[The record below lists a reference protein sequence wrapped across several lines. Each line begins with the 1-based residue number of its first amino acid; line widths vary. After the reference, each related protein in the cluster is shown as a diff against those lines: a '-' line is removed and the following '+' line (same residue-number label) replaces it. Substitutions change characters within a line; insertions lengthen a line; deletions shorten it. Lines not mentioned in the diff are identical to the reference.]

1 MTDVFQHTLVHPI
14 GSEAPSLPFGKK
26 DAKWNP
32 EMVVTS
38 RRLIAAYKAIMSQE
52 SPLKQITDEDLWSA
66 LMRDNFGQMLS
77 FVHAEDAD
85 QLSRYLVDF
94 GKEYT
99 WFGGITTGVDGYTHW
114 DRNEQFVAYSY
125 FDKLVCLGEALGVL
139 SAESPEQGI
148 GGKWGKNVLSDPSEI
163 VDAIEAQL
171 GINIVPPEGT
181 VHVAGLNVRGGLLH
195 YRHINALY
203 LATRIRDITAPKDR
217 ICEFGG
223 GLGLAAFYLNRMGRK
238 DVTIFDLPM
247 VNILSGYFLIG
258 TLGHEAVCLEGEH
271 PRRDAI
277 KLRAN
282 WNCANEID
290 GTFRVAANQDSFP
303 EINRRIFD
311 EYVRQ
316 IKRITADCFLSIN
329 HEGEQLIAGGA
340 RHLHVSRLLNADR
353 SFRRIYRS
361 PYWLRRG
368 YVEELYRIESGT
380 SSVAARIWRLL
391 SRFTTPSFTTNT

>member
-1 MTDVFQHTLVHPI
+1 MNDVFRHTLVHPI
-14 GSEAPSLPFGKK
+14 GSEARPLPFGKK
-26 DAKWNP
+26 DAQWNP
-32 EMVVTS
+32 EMVVTC
-38 RRLIAAYKAIMSQE
+38 RRLIAAYKATMLQE
-52 SPLKQITDEDLWSA
+52 NRLKQITDDDLWSA
-66 LMRDNFGQMLS
+66 LMRDNLGQMFSLIR
-77 FVHAEDAD
+77 AEDAE

-99 WFGGITTGVDGYTHW
+99 WFGGITTGIDGYTYW
-114 DRNEQFVAYSY
+114 DRDEQFVAYSY
-125 FDKLVCLGEALGVL
+125 FDKLLCLGEALGVL
-139 SAESPEQGI
+139 SVESPEQGTD
-148 GGKWGKNVLSDPSEI
+148 GKWGKNSLQDPDEI

-171 GINIVPPEGT
+171 GIHIIPPEGP
-181 VHVAGLNVRGGLLH
+181 VHVAGLKIRDGLLH

-203 LATRIRDITAPKDR
+203 LATRIRDIAAPEDR

-238 DVTIFDLPM
+238 DVTIFDLPI

-258 TLGHEAVCLEGEH
+258 TLGQEAVCLEGER
-271 PRRDAI
+271 PRSGAI

-282 WNCANEID
+282 WNCSNEAD
-290 GTFRVAANQDSFP
+290 GTFRVTANQDSFP

-311 EYVRQ
+311 EYVQQ
-316 IKRITADCFLSIN
+316 IKRITSGFFLSIN

-340 RHLHVSRLLNADR
+340 RLLHVSKLLGADR
-353 SFRRIYRS
+353 SFVRTYRN

-380 SSVAARIWRLL
+380 SAGTAG
-391 SRFTTPSFTTNT
+391 

>member
-1 MTDVFQHTLVHPI
+1 MNDVFQHTLVHPI
-14 GSEAPSLPFGKK
+14 GSEARPLPFGKK
-26 DAKWNP
+26 DAQWNP
-32 EMVVTS
+32 EMVVTAH
-38 RRLIAAYKAIMSQE
+38 RLIAAYKATMLQE
-52 SPLKQITDEDLWSA
+52 SRLKQITDEDLWSA
-66 LMRDNFGQMLS
+66 LMRDNLGQMMS
-77 FVHAEDAD
+77 FIHAEDAD

-125 FDKLVCLGEALGVL
+125 FDKLLCLGEALGVL
-139 SAESPEQGI
+139 SVESPEQGTD
-148 GGKWGKNVLSDPSEI
+148 GKWGKNILLDPNEI

-171 GINIVPPEGT
+171 GIHIVPPEGP

-203 LATRIRDITAPKDR
+203 LATRIRDIAAPEDR

-238 DVTIFDLPM
+238 DVTIFDLPI

-258 TLGHEAVCLEGEH
+258 TLGQEAVCLEGE
-271 PRRDAI
+271 PSRSDTI

-282 WNCANEID
+282 WNCSNEAD
-290 GTFRVAANQDSFP
+290 DTFRVTANQDSFP

-316 IKRITADCFLSIN
+316 IKRITSGLFLSIN
-329 HEGEQLIAGGA
+329 HEGEQLIAGGV
-340 RHLHVSRLLNADR
+340 RLLHVSKLLGADR
-353 SFRRIYRS
+353 GFVRTYRS

-368 YVEELYRIESGT
+368 YVEELYRIEGGT
-380 SSVAARIWRLL
+380 SGGAAG
-391 SRFTTPSFTTNT
+391 